1 MGGIPVEMVSLLLTL
16 IQTQIA
22 MTDCGGG
29 NVMTNRLLVEC
40 GTHGV
45 VQVLGNSDTITS
57 AE

>member
-1 MGGIPVEMVSLLLTL
+1 MVSLLLTL
-16 IQTQIA
+16 IQTLIA